1 MRVVLIVFILL
12 VPDNKLINM
21 RNIRKSFL
29 LAMFALAFSMPGFAQ
44 TDITD
49 FLKLYKDAQ
58 SDVTLLAKEYMKPFG
73 EEFGKTL
80 NTGWYTSAK
89 PHKLGGFDI
98 TFSATVIPVS
108 SSMKTFNVSD
118 VLGTNSTIK
127 VVDGTNPITPTVLGK
142 EVDGASVYIKGI
154 NGLPDQKMTLPQGAN
169 IPVLPMANYN
179 IGIGLPFHTD
189 VAFRFV
195 PNLSFGDN
203 GQFGLWGV
211 GLRNEFKEFIP
222 VFSMLP
228 FNLSAFWGMTKYK
241 LSWDMNDNDY
251 AAGTGEHELSTDAT
265 SYTARL
271 LVSKSIPVLTVYGGI
286 GYNSSSSNY
295 KLKGAYKDPNDMT
308 MAAIIMNDPFNLNY
322 TSTGMIFNAG
332 LRVKLAVFM
341 LFGDYTYAGTSM
353 YTAGLGFT
361 FR

>member
-1 MRVVLIVFILL
+1 MWVVLIVFILL
-12 VPDNKLINM
+12 VPDNKIINM

-29 LAMFALAFSMPGFAQ
+29 LAVLALAFSMPSFAQ
-44 TDITD
+44 TDITEL
-49 FLKLYKDAQ
+49 LKLFNQAKG
-58 SDVTLLAKEYMKPFG
+58 DVSLLAKEYMRPFG

-98 TFSATVIPVS
+98 TISATAIPVS
-108 SSMKTFNVSD
+108 SSMKTFNVND
-118 VLGTNSTIK
+118 VLGTNSTLK
-127 VVDGTNPITPTVLGK
+127 VAPGSNPITPTVLGK
-142 EVDGASVYIKGI
+142 EVEGTTVYAGVNTAATSMK
-154 NGLPDQKMTLPQGAN
+154 LPQGSN
-169 IPVLPMANYN
+169 LPVMPMANYN
-179 IGIGLPFHTD
+179 IAVGLPFHTD

-195 PNLSFGDN
+195 PKLSFGDN
-203 GQFGLWGV
+203 GQFGLWGI

-222 VFSMLP
+222 VFKHLP

-251 AAGTGEHELSTDAT
+251 AAGTGDHELSTDAT

-271 LVSKSIPVLTVYGGI
+271 LVSKSIPVLTVYGGV

-295 KLKGAYKDPNDMT
+295 MLKGLYKESGASMLT
-308 MAAIIMNDPFNLNY
+308 FNDPFNLNY
-322 TSTGMIFNAG
+322 TSTGMMFNAG
-332 LRVKLAVFM
+332 LRIKLAVFM

>member
-1 MRVVLIVFILL
+1 
-12 VPDNKLINM
+12 M
-21 RNIRKSFL
+21 RNMKKKLL
-29 LAMFALAFSMPGFAQ
+29 LAVLALAFSVPSFAQ
-44 TDITD
+44 TDIAEL
-49 FLKLYKDAQ
+49 LKLYKDAQ
-58 SDVTLLAKEYMKPFG
+58 SDVTVLAKEYMRPFG

-98 TFSATVIPVS
+98 TFSATAIPVS
-108 SSMKTFNVSD
+108 SSMKSFDLSKLELKE
-118 VLGTNSTIK
+118 LGHAAGAT
-127 VVDGTNPITPTVLGK
+127 TPTVLGK
-142 EVDGASVYIKGI
+142 DEDGATVFLKK
-154 NGLPDQKMTLPQGAN
+154 LPSQTMKLPQGAN
-169 IPVLPMANYN
+169 IPVMPMVNYN
-179 IGIGLPFHTD
+179 IAVGLPFHTD
-189 VAFRFV
+189 VSVRFI
-195 PNLSFGDN
+195 PKISIGDD
-203 GQFGLWGV
+203 GKFGLWGI

-222 VFSMLP
+222 VFKLLP
-228 FNLSAFWGMTKYK
+228 FNMSAFWGMTKYN
-241 LSWDMNDNDY
+241 LSWDMANNSY
-251 AAGTGEHELSTDAT
+251 ADPNYSDQKLSTDAT

-295 KLKGAYKDPNDMT
+295 KLKGHYQYNGIAVNGG
-308 MAAIIMNDPFNLNY
+308 NDPFNLDY
-322 TSTGMIFNAG
+322 TSTGMMFNAG